1 MLEKIVR
8 GKSMK
13 IQIHQRT
20 EGVINYAALKCGLSC
35 LEYVELV
42 DVRDQKDVILRITA
56 VPEFI
61 HEYKEKISTADQD
74 SLRIEPKLNANTEY
88 YRKELME
95 GADGELHIEL
105 LDSNDQKEI
114 LDFLSVKVRVEP
126 YLHWN
131 AQYYPQLLPAFMQPN
146 DPLVTAVVTR
156 AGQYAEEQGVSMSAY
171 QSGNAQDVAVQAECI
186 YRALRDEQI
195 GYVSSPAGF
204 ERSGQKIRIPH
215 QILQDDY
222 KSGTCLDLAVLY
234 ASCLEA
240 VSIHSLLICIQ
251 GHAFAA
257 FWTEKDTHLSQVIA
271 SSLEE
276 LTGNGNLV
284 SVECT
289 TFTKGSGIDFPGAVE
304 SGKVNLQE
312 LEYAVDTVAARDN
325 NIQMAFTYT
334 EAPICEVTETAEP
347 EVMERDKTKP
357 EEATSIP
364 SVDMKPMVNETDRL
378 TVLRR
383 QAIGIHQRSALLKFP
398 HGSDKYIELPTDA
411 SKLFQGEMNDQSL
424 NNLIVREHTAGSG
437 NLNAARRKL
446 NNKLKR
452 LYREVRQEKREIGY
466 QSLYLSL
473 NFLRWKCNG
482 EMNDAPL
489 FLRAMDI
496 SKNTRGE
503 YVLTTR
509 DGWVLNP
516 VLEEKLRQDFEIDLS
531 AVGGSSYNGCIK
543 ELRKQIELHEE
554 WNIEENIFTIGR
566 FQVPNRA
573 IWESLSGDI
582 QNHDIVRGILEGR
595 MSWENRIQSDAKE
608 TALPVYVYPAD
619 SSQIDV
625 IRAAEKRRALV
636 VGGPAGNGKSQTI
649 INIIANEIGKGHSV
663 LFLSEK
669 LSAHEVVHDMLEKI
683 GMQDIALNLR
693 GNIRIKEQVSAK
705 LREMIEFV
713 GVEPRDCRNSYEEYN
728 RIAGNIIAYYDAINQ
743 KDDNHATFLQM
754 LNEREQY
761 PETTFVWNAAG
772 KDLSE
777 AIECVKQYVA
787 MERKYTPDT
796 CEFREFIRDAS
807 LNCLNGEFYIQ
818 KIEEAE
824 RKLESLMK
832 QIGIMENA
840 LGWNTEGLCKKERIS
855 RMYGLAER
863 FEDFLRKEPDI
874 SALNAQMDSWER
886 KQQALG
892 EQKNKICTQLR
903 TLQENS
909 INSRAY
915 EAAKR
920 ELLDVLKRMGNI
932 PQTGEILNG
941 IENQLGYSKNNPEE
955 VNRILERLL
964 KIAESIDTE
973 PGELQQYKRL
983 QKEQAEFRSCEE
995 RFRMAG
1001 HSAGEEVKAFW
1012 DCYDGFS
1019 AAQND
1024 LDDLLDDQERFK
1036 QEHPDCLKIE
1046 ILRQW
1051 SAVWKNNNSCNEESY
1066 NRSVKALH
1074 ELGLSGF
1081 EEWFS
1086 QLPNDRKTYQTAYE
1100 AVSRAWYDCRLRD
1113 RQNTMQNIEIS
1124 DFEMQKLLSL
1134 QDELRREL
1142 VEKIRALQISKLPDM
1157 REGSDDL
1164 ESGIL
1169 IKLAYT
1175 AGSKNRSF
1183 FEQAPN
1189 IMKNMFPCVLA
1200 DPIAAAECLPKNM
1213 HFDLVIIDEGSQM
1226 REYTALGAIAHA
1238 ERCLIFGD
1246 EKQLKPTDFFQRRF
1260 EDEYGD
1266 LYPAESVLQAAMQA
1280 ALPQRRLQYHY
1291 RSEQES
1297 LIAFANERYYQNGI
1311 VTFPSCHI
1319 RDDAVRYEYVED
1331 GDYSDK
1337 RCNEPEAKRVIA
1349 CVVEKYKQ
1357 MDSTSRETVGI
1368 ITLNVRQCELIRS
1381 LLNDSED
1388 EKFAAWADEHV
1399 DVVNLES
1406 CQGKEWDYVFLS
1418 IVHMPDGKE
1427 AFGRTLGVLGREDG
1441 SNRLNVMLTRA
1452 KKQMT
1457 VVASFKPDQLADA
1470 EHGAKDLRDF
1480 LNFVINRNTCTG
1492 RAEVQYER
1500 HGITESVA
1508 RILQKRGWT
1517 VHTHIGSG
1525 RVDIGVVSREN
1536 PEQYEMGI
1544 LIDHP
1549 CTEYYTA
1556 MDQEVICPEALRSKG
1571 WEKIYHLRAKN
1582 WYSNPRAEID
1592 TIVQKLSNDIRK

>member
-35 LEYVELV
+35 LDYIELV
-42 DVRDQKDVILRITA
+42 DVQDDAILRISA

-61 HEYKEKISTADQD
+61 YEYKEKISCSGQN
-74 SLRIEPKLNANTEY
+74 SVRVEPILNANTEY
-88 YRKELME
+88 YRKELIE

-105 LDSNDQKEI
+105 LDSNDQKEV

-156 AGQYAEEQGVSMSAY
+156 AGQYAGEQGISMSAY

-240 VSIHSLLICIQ
+240 VSIHPLLICIQ

-257 FWTEKDTHLSQVIA
+257 FWTEKDTHLPQVIS

-276 LTGNGNLV
+276 LTGIGNLV
-284 SVECT
+284 PVECT
-289 TFTKGSGIDFPGAVE
+289 TFTRGSSIDFHRAVE
-304 SGKVNLQE
+304 NGKVNLQE
-312 LEYAVDTVAARDN
+312 LEYAVDAAAARNN

-334 EAPICEVTETAEP
+334 EEPICEVTEIAEP
-347 EVMERDKTKP
+347 EMTESDETKP
-357 EEATSIP
+357 EEATTIP
-364 SVDMKPMVNETDRL
+364 GVDMQPMTNETDRL
-378 TVLRR
+378 TLLRR
-383 QAIGIHQRSALLKFP
+383 QAIGIRRGSALLKFP
-398 HGSDKYIELPTDA
+398 HGSDKYIELQTEA
-411 SKLFQGEMNDQSL
+411 KRLFQGETDDQDL
-424 NNLIVREHTAGSG
+424 NNLIVREHTAGSA
-437 NLNAARRKL
+437 NLNTARRRL
-446 NNKLKR
+446 NNKLKQ
-452 LYREVRQEKREIGY
+452 LYREIRQERRETGY

-473 NFLRWKCNG
+473 NFLRWQYNG
-482 EMNDAPL
+482 EINDAPI

-509 DGWVLNP
+509 DGWILNP

-531 AVGGSSYNGCIK
+531 AVDEGSYDDRIE

-554 WNIEENIFTIGR
+554 WSIEENVFTIGR

-573 IWESLSGDI
+573 IWESLSADI

-595 MSWENRIQSDAKE
+595 MSWENSIPSDVE
-608 TALPVYVYPAD
+608 MDSLPVYVYPAD
-619 SSQIDV
+619 SSQMDV
-625 IRAAEKRRALV
+625 IRTAERNRVLV

-649 INIIANEIGKGHSV
+649 VNIIANEIGKGRSV

-669 LSAHEVVHDMLEKI
+669 QSAHEVVHDMLERI
-683 GMQDIALNLR
+683 GIQNLALNLR
-693 GNIRIKEQVSAK
+693 GNIRINAQVSAK
-705 LREMIEFV
+705 LREMEFV
-713 GVEPRDCRNSYEEYN
+713 RVEPRDCRNSYGKYK
-728 RIAGNIIAYYDAINQ
+728 RIADNIIAHYDEINQ
-743 KDDNHATFLQM
+743 RDDNNATFLQM

-761 PETTFVWNAAG
+761 PETTFGWNAVG

-777 AIECVKQYVA
+777 AIECVKQYVWL
-787 MERKYTPDT
+787 ESQYTPST
-796 CEFREFIRDAS
+796 CEFREFIRAES
-807 LNCLNGEFYIQ
+807 LNCSNGEVYIR
-818 KIEEAE
+818 KIEAAE
-824 RKLESLMK
+824 RKFTSLME
-832 QIGIMENA
+832 QIGMMENV
-840 LGWNTEGLCKKERIS
+840 LGWNPEGLCNKKRVS
-855 RMYGLAER
+855 RMYGLAKR
-863 FEDFLRKEPDI
+863 VEDSLQRQSDI
-874 SALNAQMDSWER
+874 SALRAQMDSWEG
-886 KQQALG
+886 KQLALE

-915 EAAKR
+915 KAAEK
-920 ELLDVLKRMGNI
+920 ELLSVLKRMGNI

-941 IENQLGYSKNNPEE
+941 IENQLGYSKNNPKE

-964 KIAESIDTE
+964 AIAESMDTQPE
-973 PGELQQYKRL
+973 GMLQYKKL
-983 QKEQAEFRSCEE
+983 QKEQAEFRNCDEQ
-995 RFRMAG
+995 FRQAG
-1001 HSAGEEVKAFW
+1001 HSIQKEVKVFW

-1024 LDDLLDDQERFK
+1024 LDGLLDNQERFK
-1036 QEHPDCLKIE
+1036 QEYPDCLKID

-1051 SAVWKNNNSCNEESY
+1051 SAVWKNNNSHIEENY
-1066 NRSVKALH
+1066 NRLVEELRK
-1074 ELGLSGF
+1074 LGLSEF
-1081 EEWFS
+1081 PAWFS
-1086 QLPNDRKTYQTAYE
+1086 QLPSDRKTYRTAYE
-1100 AVSRAWYDCRLRD
+1100 AVSRAWYDCMLRD
-1113 RQNTMQNIEIS
+1113 RKRTMQNVEIS
-1124 DFEMQKLLSL
+1124 DFEVQKFLSL
-1134 QDELRREL
+1134 QEELRREL
-1142 VEKIRALQISKLPDM
+1142 VKRIRVLQMSKLPDV

-1164 ESGIL
+1164 EYG
-1169 IKLAYT
+1169 KLLRLKNEP
-1175 AGSKNRSF
+1175 GSKNRSF
-1183 FEQAPN
+1183 FEQCPN
-1189 IMKNMFPCVLA
+1189 TMKNMFPCILA
-1200 DPIAAAECLPKNM
+1200 DPIAAAECLPVDI

-1226 REYTALGAIAHA
+1226 KEYTALGPIAHA

-1266 LYPAESVLQAAMQA
+1266 LYSAESILQAAIQTG
-1280 ALPQRRLQYHY
+1280 LPQRRLQYHY

-1311 VTFPSCHI
+1311 VTFPSCYVT
-1319 RDDAVRYEYVED
+1319 DDGVRYEYVED

-1349 CVVEKYKQ
+1349 CVVEKYGQ
-1357 MDSTSRETVGI
+1357 MDSTSPETVGI
-1368 ITLNVRQCELIRS
+1368 ITLNLPQCELIRS

-1418 IVHMPDGKE
+1418 IVHIPDGRE
-1427 AFGRTLGVLGREDG
+1427 SSGRVLGVLGREDG

-1480 LNFVINRNTCTG
+1480 LKFIINRNTSTE
-1492 RAEVQYER
+1492 REEVQYER
-1500 HGITESVA
+1500 NGITESVA
-1508 RILQKRGWT
+1508 RKLREQGWT
-1517 VHTHIGSG
+1517 AYTHTGSG
-1525 RVDIGVVSREN
+1525 RVDISVVSREN
-1536 PEQYEMGI
+1536 PERYEMGI

-1556 MDQEVICPEALRSKG
+1556 MDQEVICPETLRSKG
-1571 WEKIYHLRAKN
+1571 WEKIYHLRAQN
-1582 WYSNPRAEID
+1582 WYSNPYLEID
-1592 TIVQKLSNDIRK
+1592 TIIQKLKQ